1 MDYMRPCLK
10 YVCQDILS
18 FPVFLCCTF
27 SHSDY
32 STSYSGGI
40 LLLLLWLEL
49 RQDVTIQYSSSG
61 TFYVAQAGFEFYGW
75 FSGLSFPEAEIT
87 RVSQHA

>member
-1 MDYMRPCLK
+1 MYGKDTK
-10 YVCQDILS
+10 LS

-27 SHSDY
+27 SLSDF
-32 STSYSGGI
+32 STSYSGGV

-49 RQDVTIQYSSSG
+49 GQDVTIQYCSSG
-61 TFYVAQAGFEFYGW
+61 TFYVAQAGLELYGW
-75 FSGLSFPEAEIT
+75 PSGLSFPRAEII